1 MMESVPSMAPASPP
15 ETGASS
21 MEAPRSLTFSES
33 SSVTTGEMVLMST
46 SSEPCWMPSST
57 PTSPATTS
65 LTWGESG
72 SRVMITSLC
81 AATSPGLAATSA
93 PPSEASSLAFS
104 VVRLYRISS
113 CPASMRFFAIGRPMI
128 PSPMKPTFSAIVRL
142 LP

>member
-1 MMESVPSMAPASPP
+1 MMESVPSMTPASPP

-57 PTSPATTS
+57 PPSPATTS

-72 SRVMITSLC
+72 SRVMITSL
-81 AATSPGLAATSA
+81 AATSV